1 VNAIMALQG
10 PLYGDGNHVYFA
22 AALKPNR
29 SLSKTGFRLLM
40 IFTAFL
46 TFGIGT
52 AFFILSAWPV
62 IGFCGL
68 EFILLYIAF
77 RLNYRAGRA
86 TERICLTEKELEVTR
101 ISPYGKTQQWRFE
114 PTWLQVLIDNPP
126 QHHSKLRLRSHGRS
140 LVIGSFLTPEERLEV
155 ADALHA
161 ALQGWR
167 RR

>member
-1 VNAIMALQG
+1 MALQN
-10 PLYGDGNHVYFA
+10 PLYGDGNDVYFA

-29 SLSKTGFRLLM
+29 SLSINGFRLLM
-40 IFTAFL
+40 VLTAFL

-52 AFFILSAWPV
+52 TFFILGAWPV
-62 IGFCGL
+62 MGFCGL

-86 TERICLTEKELEVTR
+86 AERICLTEKELEVTR
-101 ISPYGKTQQWRFE
+101 ISPYGKAQQWRFE
-114 PTWLQVLIDNPP
+114 PTWLQVLIDTPP
-126 QHHSKLRLRSHGRS
+126 LHHSKLRLRSHGRS

-155 ADALHA
+155 AEALRA
-161 ALQGWR
+161 ALQSWR